1 MEAERLSESAAEPP
15 RPLPA
20 AAPPEIQALALQR
33 AIGNRATRQVLAR
46 SNKSS
51 EIWFAVRHP
60 FVAGQIGGAQDSAE
74 TEMPSTASL
83 AVRFSVNLR
92 TDRQTTVNNGGI
104 IENAQKE
111 GSEVNAM
118 RHTVWNAINTMHF
131 GAAIAQEA
139 ADSHE
144 DNPHAIDGQSA
155 ATQTFA
161 TWLEADQGCDLRN
174 NIIGRIIGTY
184 NSRASAKQLAEI
196 TLRTF
201 HDTGLYIVES
211 AGGGRYRAALHRITD
226 QQFNDALQKLNN
238 LSEIGLTPDS
248 QRRWQAAHDERMRQA
263 WEDAT
268 SGLYD

>member
-1 MEAERLSESAAEPP
+1 METIRVSESAPEQ
-15 RPLPA
+15 PLPA
-20 AAPPEIQALALQR
+20 PAPPPVVQALALQR
-33 AIGNRATRQVLAR
+33 AIGNRATRQVLSR
-46 SNKSS
+46 SNKAN
-51 EIWFAVRHP
+51 EIWFAIRHP
-60 FVAGQIGGAQDSAE
+60 FVAGQIGGATDEAE

-92 TDRQTTVNNGGI
+92 TDRQTSVNNGGI
-104 IENAQKE
+104 TENAQKE

-118 RHTVWNAINTMHF
+118 RHTVWNAINASRF
-131 GAAIAQEA
+131 GVSLAQEA

-144 DNPHAIDGQSA
+144 EDPHAIDNQDA
-155 ATQTFA
+155 TTQTFA

-174 NIIGRIIGTY
+174 NIIGRSIGAA
-184 NSRASAKQLAEI
+184 NSRSSAKQLATL

-201 HDTGLYIVES
+201 HDSGLYVVES
-211 AGGGRYRAALHRITD
+211 AGGGRYRAVLHRITD
-226 QQFNDALQKLNN
+226 QQFNDASQKLNN